1 MLDLWP
7 RYLGNV
13 VSFWVI
19 ALCCPHKRNAVFLVK
34 EQLMTKLRYV
44 HWKEEDFY
52 LGYFEDY
59 PDYLT
64 QGETSGELLENLKD
78 LYQDILSG
86 EVPYV
91 RKVDEL
97 ILA

>member
-1 MLDLWP
+1 
-7 RYLGNV
+7 
-13 VSFWVI
+13 
-19 ALCCPHKRNAVFLVK
+19 
-34 EQLMTKLRYV
+34 MTKLRYV

-64 QGETSGELLENLKD
+64 QGESLGELLENLKD

-86 EVPYV
+86 EIPYV